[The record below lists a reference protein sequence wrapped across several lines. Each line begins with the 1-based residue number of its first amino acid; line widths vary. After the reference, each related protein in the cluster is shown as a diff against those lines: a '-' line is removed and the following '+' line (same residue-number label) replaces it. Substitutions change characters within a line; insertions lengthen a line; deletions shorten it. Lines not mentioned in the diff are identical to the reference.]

1 MVFCIDSSVVPNGS
15 QDVGGDTLATGI
27 PCETHAM
34 QTFIQEPSRSPVLPS
49 HLSHRPRG
57 GGRKAS
63 DRYRRAIELAESFTG
78 LPAGT
83 SRFDLL
89 LLVKRGGR
97 EAGFTPK
104 MIQLL
109 EYYLVALT
117 RDVDW
122 EQGRP
127 IVYQGLSKTAM
138 ELGVSER
145 QIQALEKGLF
155 EVGAIGYVDSGN
167 CRRFGYR
174 DPATGHIVY
183 AFGPDLSPLS
193 ALRPQ
198 LEEAVRRK
206 EAYAREWQATK
217 REISAAR
224 RQIRALLLE
233 WQCWE
238 GEADGTAAPFF
249 ETQYDQIAIQLRTHL
264 DLTAMASLLE
274 QHLELC
280 RSIQVAM
287 GVGTT
292 EEEQSRLYVPAD
304 LIMGEKTTPQ
314 DSSPSTNACAHEEYT
329 NQVNS
334 ICSRSDQGFQE
345 SMPTPPV
352 PPPANSSSGVEY
364 VTLAQARRAASD
376 RFRDQLPI
384 NSAHASWSEVI
395 EAAYRVRAQ
404 LGIPQASWGE
414 ACEVVG
420 RSAAAL
426 CLLVTDQ
433 ATLRQDNRVRQPAA
447 YFRGLIDRARAG
459 ELHLHRSIFGL
470 LERNTQV
477 AK

>member
-1 MVFCIDSSVVPNGS
+1 
-15 QDVGGDTLATGI
+15 
-27 PCETHAM
+27 M
-34 QTFIQEPSRSPVLPS
+34 QTFNDEPLSSHVPPSP
-49 HLSHRPRG
+49 LSHRSRG

-63 DRYRRAIELAESFTG
+63 DRYRRAIELSESFTG

-138 ELGVSER
+138 ELSVSER
-145 QIQALEKGLF
+145 QIQALEKALF
-155 EVGAIGYVDSGN
+155 DVGALGYVDSGN

-174 DPATGHIVY
+174 DTATGQIVY
-183 AFGPDLSPLS
+183 AFGPDLSPLA

-206 EAYAREWQATK
+206 EAYNREWLTTK
-217 REISAAR
+217 RNIWAAR
-224 RQIRALLLE
+224 RQIRAILLE
-233 WQCWE
+233 WQS
-238 GEADGTAAPFF
+238 GEADRAAIDAA
-249 ETQYDQIAIQLRTHL
+249 EAEYARIAVQLRTHL
-264 DLTAMASLLE
+264 DLAALGSLLE
-274 QHLELC
+274 RHAELLKTIEV
-280 RSIQVAM
+280 RM
-287 GVGTT
+287 GVGGTRQESPIQTILSRAMNLPTT
-292 EEEQSRLYVPAD
+292 QKHA
-304 LIMGEKTTPQ
+304 
-314 DSSPSTNACAHEEYT
+314 SPSTNSCAHNEYI
-329 NQVNS
+329 NQVNTF
-334 ICSRSDQGFQE
+334 CSRGDQGFQE
-345 SMPTPPV
+345 GIPKPPV
-352 PPPANSSSGVEY
+352 LQRTKTSCGVEY

-376 RFRDQLPI
+376 RFRDQLLI
-384 NSAHASWSEVI
+384 NSAQASWSEVI
-395 EAAYRVRAQ
+395 EAAYRVRTH
-404 LGIPQASWGE
+404 LGISQASWGE

-426 CLLVTDQ
+426 CLLVTDR

-447 YFRGLIDRARAG
+447 YFRGLVDRARAG

-470 LERNTQV
+470 LEQDGLR
-477 AK
+477 A